1 MDHHQNETNREWA
14 EDMMPD
20 SACVVTAL
28 APANDG
34 LPERPRTDRKP
45 GVGAKKHF
53 SCAFVYGPGAGIVM
67 NTDSLTE
74 KRVALVLLA
83 RPDVVQLENQVRFSW
98 FAPDGSE
105 KRHYFDFR
113 ATMADGDRVAI
124 MVKYD
129 KKLADQAFRA
139 EIAEIAAQVTPEF
152 SDRVTLMTEKHLDPI
167 DVFNATLFNSVRQPD
182 EAADTVMRAAIKGL
196 NGAAKVGDLIAHT
209 GLKGRGFRSIA
220 RLIGLRELQLQDRVR
235 VDYDSLVMR
244 GAA

>member
-1 MDHHQNETNREWA
+1 MDQYRNETNLASA
-14 EDMMPD
+14 EGMMPD
-20 SACVVTAL
+20 SACDATAST
-28 APANDG
+28 PANDA

-53 SCAFVYGPGAGIVM
+53 SCAFVHGPGAGIVM

-83 RPDVVQLENQVRFSW
+83 RPDVVLLENQVRFPW
-98 FAPDGSE
+98 YAEDGSE

-113 ATMADGDRVAI
+113 ATMANGDRVAI

-129 KKLADQAFRA
+129 KKLADQDFRA

-152 SDRVTLMTEKHLDPI
+152 ADRVTLITEKHLDPI
-167 DVFNATLFNSVRQPD
+167 DVFNATLFNSVRRPD
-182 EAADTVMRAAIKGL
+182 EAADAIMREAVKGL
-196 NGAAKVGDLIAHT
+196 NGAANVGDLIAHT

-220 RLIGLRELQLQDRVR
+220 RLIGSRELQLQDRVR